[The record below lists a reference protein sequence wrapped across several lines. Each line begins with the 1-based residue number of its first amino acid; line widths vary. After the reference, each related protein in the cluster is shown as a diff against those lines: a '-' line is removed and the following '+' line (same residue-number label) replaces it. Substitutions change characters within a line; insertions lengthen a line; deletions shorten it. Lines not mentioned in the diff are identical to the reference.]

1 MALSLLCAPGTKSI
15 SDRDK
20 KNFLTIAQIQ
30 EENLTIAQI
39 QNFILAILIVIN
51 KYILTHQ
58 ST

>member
-20 KNFLTIAQIQ
+20 KIFLTIAQIQ